1 LALLEVK
8 DLSVCYEKAVIL
20 NSVNLEVG
28 EGELVGLVGPNGA
41 GKSTLLR
48 AISGLVNWERQTKR
62 GTSAGDITLEGAIS
76 FLGERIEKLPPHEIA
91 RRGLIHCP
99 ERRRPFRELTVMD
112 NLLAGGYL
120 VREKRELEENLQKVF
135 SLFPILK
142 SRARQIS
149 GTLSGGEQQMLAIGR
164 ALMFRP
170 KLLCIDEPSTGLSP
184 LMRREVFSKI
194 LEIKNM
200 GVPMLLVEQE
210 VAAVFSMA
218 NRNYVLSSGKIVAQ
232 GDGQSLL
239 QDDSVR
245 KSYLGM

>member
-1 LALLEVK
+1 LALLEVR

-48 AISGLVNWERQTKR
+48 AISGLVNWERQAKR

>member
-1 LALLEVK
+1 MALLEVR

-48 AISGLVNWERQTKR
+48 AISGLVNWERQAKR